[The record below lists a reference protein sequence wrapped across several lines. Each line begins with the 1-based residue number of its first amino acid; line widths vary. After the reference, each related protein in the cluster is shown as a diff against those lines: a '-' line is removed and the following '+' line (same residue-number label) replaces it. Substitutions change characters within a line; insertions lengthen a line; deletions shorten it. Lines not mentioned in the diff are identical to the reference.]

1 MKLII
6 NGSNSKGNN
15 YVLVSDSGEKLII
28 EAGIKLMELKQSLN
42 FKIENI
48 SGVII
53 SHFHLDHFKY
63 ADEYVKIGIKAYA
76 NKETIIKSNL
86 PNKEI
91 FYTELIDKKQV
102 KIGSYTVIPF
112 PLKHDVKTFG
122 FLIQHEEMG
131 KVVFMTDTYYSPFKF
146 QGVNNWIIEANYSE
160 KILAEK
166 ESNGIS
172 YVTDRVRRSHLSVE
186 NCIKTLEAND
196 LSLTNNIVLIHLSDS
211 NSDEKLFHKMVS
223 EATNKN
229 VTVADKGVVIE
240 FNKYSF

>member
-1 MKLII
+1 M
-6 NGSNSKGNN
+6 
-15 YVLVSDSGEKLII
+15 
-28 EAGIKLMELKQSLN
+28 
-42 FKIENI
+42 
-48 SGVII
+48 
-53 SHFHLDHFKY
+53 
-63 ADEYVKIGIKAYA
+63 
-76 NKETIIKSNL
+76 
-86 PNKEI
+86 
-91 FYTELIDKKQV
+91 
-102 KIGSYTVIPF
+102 
-112 PLKHDVKTFG
+112 
-122 FLIQHEEMG
+122 IQHEEMG

-186 NCIKTLEAND
+186 NCIKTLQAND